1 MVIITVPAI
10 QCWERPEPDDWLST
24 FPSFEVGSFI
34 ASGKVVVDVFVINS
48 GISMVVGTVSKIIGN
63 KDVFEQQFY
72 QLN

>member
-1 MVIITVPAI
+1 M
-10 QCWERPEPDDWLST
+10 ST
-24 FPSFEVGSFI
+24 FPLFEVGFCDRDSESVFI
-34 ASGKVVVDVFVINS
+34 PWPLVASGKVVVDVFVINS